1 MDLQR
6 VDGDIGGIGRGEGKG
21 RKGKEREGKGREGK
35 GREGREG
42 KGQLSEK
49 GRKGKSVYRIE
60 QSIPYLH
67 LGVRGKSRSQQG

>member
-1 MDLQR
+1 MVWQR

-21 RKGKEREGKGREGK
+21 REGKGRKDREGKERKGKGREGN
-35 GREGREG
+35 
-42 KGQLSEK
+42 

-67 LGVRGKSRSQQG
+67 LGVRGKNRSQQG